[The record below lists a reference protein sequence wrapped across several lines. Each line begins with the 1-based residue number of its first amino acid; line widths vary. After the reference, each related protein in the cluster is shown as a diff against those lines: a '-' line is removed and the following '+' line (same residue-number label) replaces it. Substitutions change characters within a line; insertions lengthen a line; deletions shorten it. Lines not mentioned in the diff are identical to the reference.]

1 MKRLLFGAVAFVAVF
16 AAAIAL
22 LGAQSES
29 AEATVNGISSNL
41 IKQVAGSNITVTI
54 DANEGDDAVT
64 LNEADVTVVA
74 TAGGFTAGTCDP
86 DISDAVVPLPCSASP
101 AFTVAG
107 ISSTVLDEDI
117 ADVPVLPATATGG
130 MDNIVLTFLCPTPG
144 PAAAVI
150 TAIQG
155 TSVKT
160 LNLTCTGSVAD
171 IAFNTRMQTAAAVA
185 NVTTQ
190 DVSYIE
196 STTATAVAAGSRAVA
211 ANLRTTATD
220 SAGNKLGS
228 VTVIYTT
235 SDGSLVQTLDLATAK
250 GFDTTAAVT
259 GVANAVSI
267 VHGTTGL
274 TGDVATITANAASK
288 TATGTVTFAGD
299 AVKCV
304 VTPASS
310 TASSGGSTT
319 ITATYWSNAAET
331 VPVPDYSTIA
341 GAGAASGD
349 PRITAVNAVGSGT
362 FAVTGMTAPVA
373 GVMTATLT
381 VGATGGTGVLAT
393 MGGFPV
399 TCNEAVSVST
409 VTPTPEATLT
419 PEATATPPTTGGGTG
434 DGAIEGTLPS
444 SGFGLVTFGGSV
456 DELKTALATSCAS
469 GAPIFATSGGAFV
482 GYFPTASIVAVNAAF
497 NALYSGGIPASTPLI
512 GGNC

>member
-29 AEATVNGISSNL
+29 AEATVNGISSNV
-41 IKQVAGSNITVTI
+41 IKQVAGQNITVTV
-54 DANEGDDAVT
+54 DANEGDDAAT

-74 TAGGFTAGTCDP
+74 TAGAFTAGTCDNN
-86 DISDAVVPLPCSASP
+86 ISDATLPLACAATP
-101 AFTVAG
+101 AFGATT
-107 ISSTVLDEDI
+107 SSTILDEDVI
-117 ADVPVLPATATGG
+117 LPGVPTGG
-130 MDNIVLTFLCPTPG
+130 MDNIVLTFKCPTPG

-160 LNLTCTGSVAD
+160 LNLTCTGSVSA

-288 TATGTVTFAGD
+288 TATGTVTFAGNAD
-299 AVKCV
+299 NCV
-304 VTPASS
+304 VTAASS

-319 ITATYWSNAAET
+319 ITATYWSNAAGT

-341 GAGAASGD
+341 GAGTASGD

-373 GVMTATLT
+373 GVMSATLT
-381 VGATGGTGVLAT
+381 VGAASGTGVVAT

-399 TCNEAVSVST
+399 SCNTNVSVST
-409 VTPTPEATLT
+409 V
-419 PEATATPPTTGGGTG
+419 ATPPTTGGGTG
-434 DGAIEGTLPS
+434 DGAIVGTLPS

-469 GAPIFATSGGAFV
+469 GAPLFATSGGAFV

-497 NALYSGGIPASTPLI
+497 NALYSGGIPASTPLL